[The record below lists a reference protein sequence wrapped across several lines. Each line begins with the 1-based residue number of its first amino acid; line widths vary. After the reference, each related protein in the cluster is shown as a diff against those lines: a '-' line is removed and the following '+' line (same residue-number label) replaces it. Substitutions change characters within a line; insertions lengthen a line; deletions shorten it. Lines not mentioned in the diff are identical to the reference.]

1 MLIYHFKSNYMYNL
15 TLSDMKSNWFIAQHV
30 SQTVASCLNGQFLN
44 RAGYRVRY
52 FLGTDRITS
61 IPSSIEKHLVVRLI
75 SSTSVRQYA
84 CSTRCVRL
92 EVMRHRSISIWHPR
106 ERFESVRSSLYR
118 ALVFTTHRLK
128 HVTLAVTSASAVSPN
143 EDIHEQ
149 HLQNCSE
156 SHFMSILPFDF
167 SKSSHILYTQSQN
180 WQPVKIPQQ
189 KYIHIVPENVHT
201 ATTSLL
207 LKLLFLNVFK

>member
-1 MLIYHFKSNYMYNL
+1 MLIYYFKSNYMYNL
-15 TLSDMKSNWFIAQHV
+15 TLSDMKSNWFIALHV

-92 EVMRHRSISIWHPR
+92 EVMWHRSISIWHPR
-106 ERFESVRSSLYR
+106 ERFESVRSRLLSISR
-118 ALVFTTHRLK
+118 ACVYNTQTEARD
-128 HVTLAVTSASAVSPN
+128 ARG
-143 EDIHEQ
+143 
-149 HLQNCSE
+149 
-156 SHFMSILPFDF
+156 DF
-167 SKSSHILYTQSQN
+167 SLCRLTK
-180 WQPVKIPQQ
+180 WG
-189 KYIHIVPENVHT
+189 HT
-201 ATTSLL
+201 WTTSPDLL
-207 LKLLFLNVFK
+207 WESLHEHFTVWFE